1 MSGIKRKVV
10 ANNTNVMMVKKPSP
24 RTQLTG
30 REESL
35 CQAYLIAND
44 QSDAYRKSD
53 YSSTEMSPVSIN
65 KAASALFNKPHIS
78 SRVAE
83 LMKERIKR
91 LGVDADYVLR
101 RLVEIDQLDLLDIMN
116 DDLSIKPLSE
126 WPKAWR
132 ATVTNIDVLE
142 QFESDGGDRVS
153 SGVIKKLKFPD
164 KVKNLELLG
173 RHVNVQSWKEKSQ
186 ADLDENATLPELM
199 RRIIAERELT

>member
-10 ANNTNVMMVKKPSP
+10 ASNTNVMVVKKPSP
-24 RTQLTG
+24 RTHLTG

-53 YSSTEMSPVSIN
+53 YSSTGMSPVSIN
-65 KAASALFNKPHIS
+65 KAASDLFNKPLIN

-83 LMKERIKR
+83 LMKERTKR

-132 ATVTNIDVLE
+132 TTVTNIDVLE
-142 QFESDGGDRVS
+142 QFEPDGGGRVS
-153 SGVIKKLKFPD
+153 SGFIKKLKLPD

-186 ADLDENATLPELM
+186 ADLEENLSLPEIM
-199 RRIIAERELT
+199 SRIIAERALN